1 MATRKFRCKVCGYVH
16 TGDSAPEKCPVCQA
30 PASEFEEIVEQSQAA
45 PKKKG
50 IDTNSNVY
58 TIVYASVMVIIV
70 AFLLAFV
77 SSALKPMQD
86 ANVENDTKGQ
96 ILTSLNMD
104 IEGMDVSAVFAE
116 KVKDMIWNG
125 TELVPYDGK
134 FNSTYGSLIK
144 EGQLHVFVASTD
156 EGTKYV
162 IPVTGRGLWGGLW
175 GYVALNEDKQNVFG
189 TYFYHESE
197 TAGLGSR
204 IAERAFQ
211 NLFSNKPLFE
221 NGNNSEIALSVVK
234 SGSAQSE
241 YEVNGITGATL
252 TSKGV
257 DAMIKNGLGAYITF
271 ISAGN
276 AQAATACEKACEGKK
291 CEKAESC
298 ADCTKECKDG
308 KKCADCT
315 KECKDGKKC
324 ADCTKECKGGKKC
337 ADCTKEC
344 KDGKKCADCTKECKD
359 GKKCADCTKECKDK
373 KAACPKSKECKNKK

>member
-1 MATRKFRCKVCGYVH
+1 MATRKFKCKVCGYVH
-16 TGDSAPEKCPVCQA
+16 TGDSAPEKCPVCQVSG
-30 PASEFEEIVEQSQAA
+30 SEFEEIVEPSQAA

-70 AFLLAFV
+70 AFMLAFV
-77 SSALKPMQD
+77 SSSLKPMQD

-96 ILTSLNMD
+96 ILTSLNLD
-104 IEGMDVSAVFAE
+104 IDGMDVSSVFAE
-116 KVKDMIWNG
+116 KVQDMIWNG
-125 TELVPYDGK
+125 TELVPYEGK

-144 EGQLHVFVASTD
+144 EGELHVFVASTD
-156 EGTKYV
+156 AGTKYV

-175 GYVALNEDKQNVFG
+175 GYVALNEDKQTIYG

-252 TSKGV
+252 TSNGV

-276 AQAATACEKACEGKK
+276 AQNAAACDKACEGKK
-291 CEKAESC
+291 CEKAE
-298 ADCTKECKDG
+298 
-308 KKCADCT
+308 
-315 KECKDGKKC
+315 
-324 ADCTKECKGGKKC
+324 KC

-359 GKKCADCTKECKDK
+359 GEKCADCTKECKDGEKCADCTKECKDK

>member
-1 MATRKFRCKVCGYVH
+1 MATRKFKCKVCGYVH
-16 TGDSAPEKCPVCQA
+16 TGDSAPEKCPVCQVSG
-30 PASEFEEIVEQSQAA
+30 SEFEEIVEQSQAA

-70 AFLLAFV
+70 AFMLAFV
-77 SSALKPMQD
+77 SSSLKPMQD

-96 ILTSLNMD
+96 ILTSLNLD
-104 IEGMDVSAVFAE
+104 IDGMDVSSVFAE
-116 KVKDMIWNG
+116 KVQDMIWNG
-125 TELVPYDGK
+125 TELVPYEGK

-144 EGQLHVFVASTD
+144 EGELHVFVASTD
-156 EGTKYV
+156 AGTKYV

-175 GYVALNEDKQNVFG
+175 GYVALNEDKQTIYG

-252 TSKGV
+252 TSNGV

-276 AQAATACEKACEGKK
+276 AQNAAACDKACEGKK
-291 CEKAESC
+291 CEKAE
-298 ADCTKECKDG
+298 
-308 KKCADCT
+308 
-315 KECKDGKKC
+315 
-324 ADCTKECKGGKKC
+324 KC

-359 GKKCADCTKECKDK
+359 GKKCADCTKECKDGKKCADCTKDCKDGKKCADCTKECKDK

>member
-1 MATRKFRCKVCGYVH
+1 MATRKFKCKVCGYVH
-16 TGDSAPEKCPVCQA
+16 TGDSAPEKCPVCQVSG
-30 PASEFEEIVEQSQAA
+30 SEFEEIVEPSQAA

-70 AFLLAFV
+70 AFMLAFV
-77 SSALKPMQD
+77 SSSLKPMQD

-96 ILTSLNMD
+96 ILTSLNLD
-104 IEGMDVSAVFAE
+104 IDGMDVSSVFAE
-116 KVKDMIWNG
+116 KVQDMIWNG

-144 EGQLHVFVASTD
+144 EGELHVFVASTD

-175 GYVALNEDKQNVFG
+175 GYVALNEDKQTIYG

-252 TSKGV
+252 TSNGV

-276 AQAATACEKACEGKK
+276 AQNAAACDKACEGKK
-291 CEKAESC
+291 CEKAE
-298 ADCTKECKDG
+298 
-308 KKCADCT
+308 KCADCT
-315 KECKDGKKC
+315 KECKDGEKC
-324 ADCTKECKGGKKC
+324 ADCTKEWKDGKKC

-359 GKKCADCTKECKDK
+359 GKKCADCTKECKDGEKCADCTKECKDK

>member
-1 MATRKFRCKVCGYVH
+1 MATRKFKCKVCGYVH
-16 TGDSAPEKCPVCQA
+16 TGDSAPEKCPVCQVSG
-30 PASEFEEIVEQSQAA
+30 SEFEEIVEPSQAA

-70 AFLLAFV
+70 AFMLAFV
-77 SSALKPMQD
+77 SSSLKPMQD

-96 ILTSLNMD
+96 ILTSLNLD
-104 IEGMDVSAVFAE
+104 IDGMDVSSVFAE
-116 KVKDMIWNG
+116 KVQDMIWNG

-144 EGQLHVFVASTD
+144 EGELHVFVASTD
-156 EGTKYV
+156 AGTKYV

-175 GYVALNEDKQNVFG
+175 GYVALNEDKQTIYG

-204 IAERAFQ
+204 LAERTFQ
-211 NLFSNKPLFE
+211 ELFNGKPLFAQ
-221 NGNNSEIALSVVK
+221 GNTSEVALSVVK
-234 SGSAQSE
+234 SGAAKTE

-252 TSKGV
+252 TSNGV

-276 AQAATACEKACEGKK
+276 AQNAVACEKACEGKK
-291 CEKAESC
+291 CEKAE
-298 ADCTKECKDG
+298 
-308 KKCADCT
+308 
-315 KECKDGKKC
+315 
-324 ADCTKECKGGKKC
+324 KC

-359 GKKCADCTKECKDK
+359 GEKCADCTKDCKDGEKCADCTKECKDK

>member
-1 MATRKFRCKVCGYVH
+1 MATRKFKCKVCGYVH
-16 TGDSAPEKCPVCQA
+16 TGDSAPEKCPVCQVSG
-30 PASEFEEIVEQSQAA
+30 SEFEEIVEPSQAA

-70 AFLLAFV
+70 AFMLAFV
-77 SSALKPMQD
+77 SSSLKPMQD

-96 ILTSLNMD
+96 ILTSLNLD
-104 IEGMDVSAVFAE
+104 IDGMDVSSVFAE
-116 KVKDMIWNG
+116 KVQDMIWNG

-144 EGQLHVFVASTD
+144 EGELHVFVASTD
-156 EGTKYV
+156 AGTKYV

-175 GYVALNEDKQNVFG
+175 GYVALNEDKQTIYG

-204 IAERAFQ
+204 LAERTFQ
-211 NLFSNKPLFE
+211 ELFNGKPLFAQ
-221 NGNNSEIALSVVK
+221 GNTSEVALSVVK
-234 SGSAQSE
+234 SGAAQSE

-276 AQAATACEKACEGKK
+276 AQNATACEKACEKACEGKK
-291 CEKAESC
+291 CEKAE
-298 ADCTKECKDG
+298 
-308 KKCADCT
+308 
-315 KECKDGKKC
+315 
-324 ADCTKECKGGKKC
+324 KC

-359 GKKCADCTKECKDK
+359 GKKCADCTKECKDGEKCADCTKDCKDK